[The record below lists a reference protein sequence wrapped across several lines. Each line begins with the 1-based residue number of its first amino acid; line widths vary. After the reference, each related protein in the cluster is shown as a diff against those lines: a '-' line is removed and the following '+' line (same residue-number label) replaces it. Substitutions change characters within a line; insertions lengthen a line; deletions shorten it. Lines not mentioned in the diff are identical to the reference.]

1 MMNKHLAKLQK
12 ELDISD
18 THNMPSTD
26 IILKNVNN
34 KINVSPE
41 ERKIYMKRK
50 YLKITSIAA
59 VICALAV
66 TTAFAADSISGK
78 IGEIISYFQND
89 NAVEMTSLEQ
99 LANFNDSIGKSI
111 SKDGYTLT
119 LDNVAADDNFV
130 HVFYTV
136 TSENEP
142 FYNNSDNNAPIWSN
156 SLNVSA
162 DIQCVINGKLTGV
175 SNNNHENGYFVD
187 QHTYKCAKKYNVSG
201 YNIPNKFNLEL
212 FTFISKADTSEENF
226 PVAFTKLLNGQYDG
240 ITDDDKNSVWYI
252 STDIDK
258 SKVKVS
264 SITKDINLKLP
275 NSDATVEKAV
285 FSPFGNQ
292 LVIST
297 PSTGDPDN
305 VIANIDSFALYDEND
320 TCLDIL
326 NSDLSV
332 NGDGS
337 SRNSLEFLKAN
348 KDTKQLKFVPVKY
361 SYNTEDC
368 DTIFNSVGTYPIEY
382 KINDYGKVIVT
393 GIRITDGEIDID
405 YYKDGFVPYDPAFVL
420 QNDNG
425 ENAEPGDKF
434 SSTLYTDVNYET
446 NSYTARY
453 VFEAYDDNGKLLPI
467 PESSKADALKQQFT
481 KLGVVKTDYYTLD
494 FDSAVTV
501 NLK

>member
-1 MMNKHLAKLQK
+1 M
-12 ELDISD
+12 
-18 THNMPSTD
+18 
-26 IILKNVNN
+26 
-34 KINVSPE
+34 
-41 ERKIYMKRK
+41 
-50 YLKITSIAA
+50 
-59 VICALAV
+59 
-66 TTAFAADSISGK
+66 
-78 IGEIISYFQND
+78 
-89 NAVEMTSLEQ
+89 
-99 LANFNDSIGKSI
+99 
-111 SKDGYTLT
+111 
-119 LDNVAADDNFV
+119 
-130 HVFYTV
+130 
-136 TSENEP
+136 
-142 FYNNSDNNAPIWSN
+142 
-156 SLNVSA
+156 
-162 DIQCVINGKLTGV
+162 
-175 SNNNHENGYFVD
+175 
-187 QHTYKCAKKYNVSG
+187 
-201 YNIPNKFNLEL
+201 
-212 FTFISKADTSEENF
+212 
-226 PVAFTKLLNGQYDG
+226 LNGQYDG

-292 LVIST
+292 LVISP

-361 SYNTEDC
+361 SYNTEDI

>member
-162 DIQCVINGKLTGV
+162 DIRCVINGKL
-175 SNNNHENGYFVD
+175 
-187 QHTYKCAKKYNVSG
+187 C
-201 YNIPNKFNLEL
+201 
-212 FTFISKADTSEENF
+212 
-226 PVAFTKLLNGQYDG
+226 
-240 ITDDDKNSVWYI
+240 
-252 STDIDK
+252 
-258 SKVKVS
+258 
-264 SITKDINLKLP
+264 
-275 NSDATVEKAV
+275 
-285 FSPFGNQ
+285 
-292 LVIST
+292 
-297 PSTGDPDN
+297 
-305 VIANIDSFALYDEND
+305 
-320 TCLDIL
+320 
-326 NSDLSV
+326 
-332 NGDGS
+332 
-337 SRNSLEFLKAN
+337 R
-348 KDTKQLKFVPVKY
+348 
-361 SYNTEDC
+361 
-368 DTIFNSVGTYPIEY
+368 
-382 KINDYGKVIVT
+382 
-393 GIRITDGEIDID
+393 R
-405 YYKDGFVPYDPAFVL
+405 
-420 QNDNG
+420 
-425 ENAEPGDKF
+425 
-434 SSTLYTDVNYET
+434 
-446 NSYTARY
+446 
-453 VFEAYDDNGKLLPI
+453 
-467 PESSKADALKQQFT
+467 KQQQSRKRIFC
-481 KLGVVKTDYYTLD
+481 
-494 FDSAVTV
+494 
-501 NLK
+501 

>member
-1 MMNKHLAKLQK
+1 MMSKRLAKLQK

-18 THNMPSTD
+18 THNMPSTY

-34 KINVSPE
+34 KINVSSE

-50 YLKITSIAA
+50 YLKIVSIAA
-59 VICALAV
+59 VICALAF
-66 TTAFAADSISGK
+66 TTAFAADSIRGK

-89 NAVEMTSLEQ
+89 NAIEMTSLEQ
-99 LANFNDSIGKSI
+99 LANFNSSIGKSI
-111 SKDGYTLT
+111 TKDGYTLT

-136 TSENEP
+136 NSENEP
-142 FYNNSDNNAPIWSN
+142 FYTTSDNNAPIWSN

-162 DIQCVINGKLTGV
+162 DIQCVINGKLASIG
-175 SNNNHENGYFVD
+175 NNNHENGYFVD
-187 QHTYKCAKKYNVSG
+187 KYTYKCASKYNVSKFDV
-201 YNIPNKFNLEL
+201 PNKFNLEL
-212 FTFISKADTSEENF
+212 YAFVSKADISEENY
-226 PVAFTKLLNGQYDG
+226 PAAFTKLFNGQYDS
-240 ITDDDKNSVWYI
+240 ITDEDKKAIWYL

-258 SKVKVS
+258 SKVKID

-275 NSDATVEKAV
+275 NSNATVEKAV

-297 PSTGDPDN
+297 QSTGNPDN
-305 VIANIDSFALYDEND
+305 TVANIDNFALYDEND

-326 NSDLSV
+326 NSDLNV
-332 NGDGS
+332 NADGS
-337 SRNSLEFLKAN
+337 SQNSLEFLKAN
-348 KDTKQLKFVPVKY
+348 KDTKQLKFVPIKY

-368 DTIFNSVGTYPIEY
+368 DTLFNNIGAYPIEY
-382 KINDYGKVIVT
+382 KINDYGKIVVT
-393 GIRITDGEIDID
+393 DIRIKDGEIDID
-405 YYKDGFVPYDPAFVL
+405 YYKDGFVLYDPAFVL

-425 ENAEPGDKF
+425 ENAEPGGKF

-453 VFEAYDDNGKLLPI
+453 VFEAYDDSGNLLPL
-467 PESSKADALKQQFT
+467 PESSKAEALKQQFT
-481 KLGVVKTDYYTLD
+481 KLGVIKTDYYTLD

>member
-1 MMNKHLAKLQK
+1 M
-12 ELDISD
+12 
-18 THNMPSTD
+18 
-26 IILKNVNN
+26 
-34 KINVSPE
+34 
-41 ERKIYMKRK
+41 
-50 YLKITSIAA
+50 
-59 VICALAV
+59 
-66 TTAFAADSISGK
+66 
-78 IGEIISYFQND
+78 
-89 NAVEMTSLEQ
+89 
-99 LANFNDSIGKSI
+99 
-111 SKDGYTLT
+111 
-119 LDNVAADDNFV
+119 
-130 HVFYTV
+130 
-136 TSENEP
+136 
-142 FYNNSDNNAPIWSN
+142 
-156 SLNVSA
+156 
-162 DIQCVINGKLTGV
+162 
-175 SNNNHENGYFVD
+175 
-187 QHTYKCAKKYNVSG
+187 SG

-212 FTFISKADTSEENF
+212 FAFISKADTSEENF

-361 SYNTEDC
+361 SYNTRR
-368 DTIFNSVGTYPIEY
+368 F
-382 KINDYGKVIVT
+382 
-393 GIRITDGEIDID
+393 
-405 YYKDGFVPYDPAFVL
+405 
-420 QNDNG
+420 
-425 ENAEPGDKF
+425 
-434 SSTLYTDVNYET
+434 
-446 NSYTARY
+446 RY
-453 VFEAYDDNGKLLPI
+453 NI
-467 PESSKADALKQQFT
+467 
-481 KLGVVKTDYYTLD
+481 
-494 FDSAVTV
+494 
-501 NLK
+501 

>member
-1 MMNKHLAKLQK
+1 MNKRLAKLQK

-66 TTAFAADSISGK
+66 TTAFAADPISGK

-212 FTFISKADTSEENF
+212 FAFISKADTSEENY
-226 PVAFTKLLNGQYDG
+226 PVAFTKLFNGQYDG
-240 ITDDDKNSVWYI
+240 ITDNDKNAVWYI

-258 SKVKVS
+258 SKVKIS
-264 SITKDINLKLP
+264 SITK
-275 NSDATVEKAV
+275 A
-285 FSPFGNQ
+285 
-292 LVIST
+292 
-297 PSTGDPDN
+297 
-305 VIANIDSFALYDEND
+305 
-320 TCLDIL
+320 
-326 NSDLSV
+326 
-332 NGDGS
+332 
-337 SRNSLEFLKAN
+337 
-348 KDTKQLKFVPVKY
+348 
-361 SYNTEDC
+361 
-368 DTIFNSVGTYPIEY
+368 
-382 KINDYGKVIVT
+382 
-393 GIRITDGEIDID
+393 
-405 YYKDGFVPYDPAFVL
+405 
-420 QNDNG
+420 
-425 ENAEPGDKF
+425 
-434 SSTLYTDVNYET
+434 
-446 NSYTARY
+446 
-453 VFEAYDDNGKLLPI
+453 
-467 PESSKADALKQQFT
+467 
-481 KLGVVKTDYYTLD
+481 
-494 FDSAVTV
+494 
-501 NLK
+501 

>member
-1 MMNKHLAKLQK
+1 MMNKRLAKLQK

-162 DIQCVINGKLTGV
+162 DIQCVINGKLI
-175 SNNNHENGYFVD
+175 
-187 QHTYKCAKKYNVSG
+187 K
-201 YNIPNKFNLEL
+201 
-212 FTFISKADTSEENF
+212 
-226 PVAFTKLLNGQYDG
+226 
-240 ITDDDKNSVWYI
+240 
-252 STDIDK
+252 
-258 SKVKVS
+258 
-264 SITKDINLKLP
+264 
-275 NSDATVEKAV
+275 
-285 FSPFGNQ
+285 
-292 LVIST
+292 
-297 PSTGDPDN
+297 
-305 VIANIDSFALYDEND
+305 
-320 TCLDIL
+320 
-326 NSDLSV
+326 
-332 NGDGS
+332 
-337 SRNSLEFLKAN
+337 
-348 KDTKQLKFVPVKY
+348 
-361 SYNTEDC
+361 
-368 DTIFNSVGTYPIEY
+368 
-382 KINDYGKVIVT
+382 
-393 GIRITDGEIDID
+393 
-405 YYKDGFVPYDPAFVL
+405 
-420 QNDNG
+420 
-425 ENAEPGDKF
+425 
-434 SSTLYTDVNYET
+434 
-446 NSYTARY
+446 
-453 VFEAYDDNGKLLPI
+453 
-467 PESSKADALKQQFT
+467 LKQQQSRKRIFCRPT
-481 KLGVVKTDYYTLD
+481 YI
-494 FDSAVTV
+494 
-501 NLK
+501 

>member
-142 FYNNSDNNAPIWSN
+142 FYNSSDNNAPIWSN

-162 DIQCVINGKLTGV
+162 DIRCVINGKLSDV
-175 SNNNHENGYFVD
+175 SNNNHE
-187 QHTYKCAKKYNVSG
+187 SG
-201 YNIPNKFNLEL
+201 YI
-212 FTFISKADTSEENF
+212 
-226 PVAFTKLLNGQYDG
+226 
-240 ITDDDKNSVWYI
+240 
-252 STDIDK
+252 
-258 SKVKVS
+258 
-264 SITKDINLKLP
+264 
-275 NSDATVEKAV
+275 
-285 FSPFGNQ
+285 
-292 LVIST
+292 
-297 PSTGDPDN
+297 
-305 VIANIDSFALYDEND
+305 
-320 TCLDIL
+320 
-326 NSDLSV
+326 
-332 NGDGS
+332 
-337 SRNSLEFLKAN
+337 
-348 KDTKQLKFVPVKY
+348 
-361 SYNTEDC
+361 
-368 DTIFNSVGTYPIEY
+368 
-382 KINDYGKVIVT
+382 
-393 GIRITDGEIDID
+393 
-405 YYKDGFVPYDPAFVL
+405 
-420 QNDNG
+420 
-425 ENAEPGDKF
+425 
-434 SSTLYTDVNYET
+434 
-446 NSYTARY
+446 
-453 VFEAYDDNGKLLPI
+453 
-467 PESSKADALKQQFT
+467 
-481 KLGVVKTDYYTLD
+481 
-494 FDSAVTV
+494 
-501 NLK
+501 